1 MTLRK
6 RMKIKSTLENMESIQ
21 KNIIKNTGEEKKV
34 RRKGIRTRNLM
45 KNGDKIRKKKKNKKE
60 KNIQSIGIDTI
71 TTKII
76 KNCMKR
82 DLK

>member
-1 MTLRK
+1 
-6 RMKIKSTLENMESIQ
+6 
-21 KNIIKNTGEEKKV
+21 V
-34 RRKGIRTRNLM
+34 RRKGIKTRNLM
-45 KNGDKIRKKKKNKKE
+45 RNGDKIRKKKKNKKE

-76 KNCMKR
+76 KNSMKR